1 MTFFDLF
8 CKQIVNEK
16 TPPAEAGGGG
26 LFGVFHKIVPGLL
39 DIVLNF
45 GLQLLG
51 GGESALRP
59 QAAAELHPDGFVVEV
74 AAEIQQEGLHF
85 NGITAAAAVIELL
98 IELIESALR
107 NNPLLPLLCKNYTI
121 DSIWMVCCFS
131 CELCRLRHILFRA
144 MDRKMRFGK
153 KQVKTGTFCMA

>member
-1 MTFFDLF
+1 MIPHLPV
-8 CKQIVNEK
+8 CSRHIVERGGIQCAFRRTRVFRYGFRPLK
-16 TPPAEAGGGG
+16 GRQRMVILLTLAIEAAQFITDGHNI
-26 LFGVFHKIVPGLL
+26 FH
-39 DIVLNF
+39 IVLRAILF
-45 GLQLLG
+45 
-51 GGESALRP
+51 
-59 QAAAELHPDGFVVEV
+59 DT
-74 AAEIQQEGLHF
+74 IQQEGLHF

-107 NNPLLPLLCKNYTI
+107 NDPLLPLFCKNYTI

-153 KQVKTGTFCMA
+153 KQVKTGTFCTA